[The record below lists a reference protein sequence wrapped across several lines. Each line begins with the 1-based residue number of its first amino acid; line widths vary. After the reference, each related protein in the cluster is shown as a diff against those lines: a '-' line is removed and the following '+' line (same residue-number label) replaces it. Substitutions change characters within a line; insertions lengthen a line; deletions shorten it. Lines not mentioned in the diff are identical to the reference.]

1 MKNAAINP
9 AAQTHETTVGATPLA
24 DGSWSFRV
32 WAPKRENVLIHVLG
46 DAEQVAR
53 MEKDERGYHHA
64 TLGNLA
70 TGDRYLY
77 RLDGVHERPDPASRF
92 QPDGVHGP
100 SQLVDL
106 RGFQWSDSSWKGRS
120 LSTSIFYELHVGT
133 YSPEGTFDA
142 VTKRLPELVDLGVT
156 TIELMPVAQFPGSRN
171 WGYDGVYLFSP
182 QNSYGGPYALQRLV
196 DAVHAYGLA
205 MALDV
210 VYNHLGPEGNYLAE
224 YGPYFTEKYRTPWG
238 QAINFDD
245 AQSDPVRRFFIENA
259 LYWLKE
265 FHFDALRLD
274 AIHGIFDFSARH
286 VLAELQDE
294 VRALATRLGREI
306 HLIAESDLNDARI
319 LLPHEKG
326 GYDLPAQ
333 WSDDFHHSLH
343 TLLTTE
349 ETGYYSD
356 FGRVHH
362 LRTVIQDGWYYRGQF
377 SKYRQRRHGNSARGI
392 SKSHFVVC
400 SQNHDQVGNR
410 ALGER
415 LSQLVSFEGQK
426 LAAGVT
432 LLSPFVPL
440 LFMGEEYGETSP
452 FLYFTSHGDK
462 DLIEAV
468 RRGRRE
474 EFASFG
480 WKHETPDPQALATFE
495 TSALKHGLEEQEPHR
510 TLRAFY
516 QKLIELRNVCHL
528 GPDSNVESSAD
539 EDHECLWLLW
549 ASDPSALAAV
559 FFFGRSELETEG
571 TLPPGR
577 WLIKLS
583 SAESKWLGPGRK
595 LREGVVLNPT
605 SRITLSPQSFL
616 LLESAETRRQ

>member
-1 MKNAAINP
+1 MDLPAQIDERMIGAIP
-9 AAQTHETTVGATPLA
+9 RA
-24 DGSWSFRV
+24 DDWHFSV
-32 WAPKRENVLIHVLG
+32 WAPKRESVSLHVLG
-46 DAEQVAR
+46 DNEQVVR
-53 MEKDERGYHHA
+53 MEKGDSGYHHA
-64 TLGNLA
+64 ALRNLA
-70 TGDRYLY
+70 AGDRYLY
-77 RLDGVHERPDPASRF
+77 RLDDVDERPDPASRF

-106 RGFQWSDSSWKGRS
+106 GTFQWSDSNWKGRTLGS
-120 LSTSIFYELHVGT
+120 SILYELHVGT
-133 YSPEGTFDA
+133 YTRKGTFDA
-142 VTKRLPELVDLGVT
+142 IIERLPELADLGVT

-171 WGYDGVYLFSP
+171 WGYDGVYLFAP

-196 DAVHAYGLA
+196 DAAHAHDLA

-238 QAINFDD
+238 RALNFDD
-245 AQSDPVRRFFIENA
+245 AQSDSVRHFFIENA

-286 VLAELQDE
+286 ILKELQDE
-294 VRALATRLGREI
+294 VRALATHLGREI

-343 TLLTTE
+343 TLLTKE
-349 ETGYYSD
+349 QTGYYGD
-356 FGRVHH
+356 FGGVHH
-362 LRTVIQDGWYYRGQF
+362 LATVIKDGWYYRGQF
-377 SKYRQRRHGNSARGI
+377 SEYRQRRHGNSPSGV

-415 LSQLVSFEGQK
+415 LSQIVSFEGQK

-495 TSALKHGLEEQEPHR
+495 ESALKHELEEQEPHR
-510 TLRAFY
+510 TLRTFY
-516 QKLIELRNVCHL
+516 KRLIELREKCHL
-528 GPDSNVESSAD
+528 DPDSNVETSAD
-539 EDHECLWLLW
+539 EDRECLWVLRV
-549 ASDPSALAAV
+549 SDSNPLAAL
-559 FFFGRSELETEG
+559 FFFGRTELETEG
-571 TLPPGR
+571 VLPPGR

-583 SAESKWLGPGRK
+583 SAESKWLGSERK

-616 LLESAETRRQ
+616 FLERAATERI

>member
-1 MKNAAINP
+1 MDVPAKIDERMIGAIP
-9 AAQTHETTVGATPLA
+9 RAGA
-24 DGSWSFRV
+24 SWHFSV
-32 WAPKRENVLIHVLG
+32 WAPKRQSVAVHVLG
-46 DAEQVAR
+46 DNEQMVR
-53 MEKDERGYHHA
+53 MEKADCGYYHA
-64 TLGNLA
+64 TLRNLA

-77 RLDGVHERPDPASRF
+77 RLDDEHERPDPASRF

-106 RGFQWSDSSWKGRS
+106 RAFEWSDSNWKGRS

-171 WGYDGVYLFSP
+171 WGYDGVYLFAP

-196 DAVHAYGLA
+196 DAAHAHGLA

-224 YGPYFTEKYRTPWG
+224 YGSYFTEKYRTPWG
-238 QAINFDD
+238 KALNFDD
-245 AQSDPVRRFFIENA
+245 AQSDSVRRFFIENA

-286 VLAELQDE
+286 ILKELQDE

-343 TLLTTE
+343 TLLTKE
-349 ETGYYSD
+349 QTGYYRD
-356 FGRVHH
+356 FGSVYH
-362 LRTVIQDGWYYRGQF
+362 LATAIKDGWFYGGQF
-377 SKYRQRRHGNSARGI
+377 SKYRQRRHGNSASGI

-432 LLSPFVPL
+432 LLSPSVPL
-440 LFMGEEYGETSP
+440 LFMGEEYGEISP

-480 WKHETPDPQALATFE
+480 WKHETPDPQAMATFE
-495 TSALKHGLEEQEPHR
+495 ASALKHELAEQEPHR

-516 QKLIELRNVCHL
+516 KKLIELRKVCHL
-528 GPDSNVESSAD
+528 GPDSNVDTSAD

-549 ASDPSALAAV
+549 TSDSSTLAAV
-559 FFFGRSELETEG
+559 FFFGRIELKTEMA
-571 TLPPGR
+571 LQPGR

-583 SAESKWLGPGRK
+583 SAESKWLGPERK

-605 SRITLSPQSFL
+605 SQITLSPQSFL
-616 LLESAETRRQ
+616 LLERAATERI

>member
-1 MKNAAINP
+1 MDLPAQIDDHMIGAIP
-9 AAQTHETTVGATPLA
+9 RA
-24 DGSWSFRV
+24 DGTWHFSV
-32 WAPKRENVLIHVLG
+32 WAPKRESVAVHVLG
-46 DAEQVAR
+46 DNEQTVG
-53 MEKDERGYHHA
+53 MEQGDCGYHHT
-64 TLGNLA
+64 TLRNLA
-70 TGDRYLY
+70 TGDRYFY
-77 RLDGVHERPDPASRF
+77 KLDDEHERPDPASRF

-106 RGFQWSDSSWKGRS
+106 RMFQWSDSNWKGRRLGS
-120 LSTSIFYELHVGT
+120 SIFYELHVGT
-133 YSPEGTFDA
+133 YTREGTFEA
-142 VTKRLPELVDLGVT
+142 IIERLPELVDLGVT

-171 WGYDGVYLFSP
+171 WGYDGVYLFAP
-182 QNSYGGPYALQRLV
+182 QNTYGGPYALQRLV
-196 DAVHAYGLA
+196 DAAHAHGLA

-238 QAINFDD
+238 KALNFDD
-245 AQSDPVRRFFIENA
+245 AQSDSVRRFFIQNA

-286 VLAELQDE
+286 VLKELQDE

-343 TLLTTE
+343 TLLTKE
-349 ETGYYSD
+349 QTGYYGD

-362 LRTVIQDGWYYRGQF
+362 LATVIKDGWFYRGQF
-377 SKYRQRRHGNSARGI
+377 SKYRQRRHGNFAVGI
-392 SKSHFVVC
+392 SQSHFVVC

-415 LSQLVSFEGQK
+415 LSQLVSFEGEK

-480 WKHETPDPQALATFE
+480 WKHETPDPQAPATFE
-495 TSALKHGLEEQEPHR
+495 TSALKHELEEQEPHR
-510 TLRAFY
+510 TLRTFY
-516 QKLIELRNVCHL
+516 KKLIELRKVCHF
-528 GPDSNVESSAD
+528 GPDSNVETIAD
-539 EDHECLWLLW
+539 DDHECLWLLW
-549 ASDPSALAAV
+549 TSDPSALAAV
-559 FFFGRSELETEG
+559 FFFGRTELETEG

-616 LLESAETRRQ
+616 LLERAAMERI

>member
-1 MKNAAINP
+1 MQKATIEP
-9 AAQTHETTVGATPLA
+9 TAQIDESTVGAIPLG
-24 DGSWSFRV
+24 DGSWRFGV
-32 WAPKRENVLIHVLG
+32 WAPKRENVLLHVLG

-64 TLGNLA
+64 TVGNLA
-70 TGDRYLY
+70 TGERYLY
-77 RLDGVHERPDPASRF
+77 RLDGLRERPDPASRF

-106 RGFQWSDSSWKGRS
+106 KAFQWSDSNWKGRP
-120 LSTSIFYELHVGT
+120 LGTSIFYELHVGT
-133 YSPEGTFDA
+133 YTPDGTFDA

-182 QNSYGGPYALQRLV
+182 QNSYGGPYALQKLV
-196 DAVHAYGLA
+196 DAAHAHGLA

-245 AQSDPVRRFFIENA
+245 AQSDPVRHFFIQNA
-259 LYWLKE
+259 LYWLRE
-265 FHFDALRLD
+265 FHFDELRLD

-286 VLAELQDE
+286 FLAELQDE
-294 VRALATRLGREI
+294 VRALATRLGRQI

-333 WSDDFHHSLH
+333 WGDDFHHALH
-343 TLLTTE
+343 TLLTKE
-349 ETGYYSD
+349 ETGYYAD
-356 FGRVHH
+356 FGSINH

-377 SKYRQRRHGNSARGI
+377 SKYRQRRHGNSASGI
-392 SKSHFVVC
+392 SKSHFVVS

-415 LSQLVSFEGQK
+415 LSRLVSFEGQK

-452 FLYFTSHGDK
+452 FLFFTSHGDK

-480 WKHETPDPQALATFE
+480 WKQETPDPQDPETFE
-495 TSALKHGLEEQEPHR
+495 ASGLKHELKEQEPHR
-510 TLRAFY
+510 ALRAFY
-516 QKLIELRNVCHL
+516 KQLIQLRNVCHL
-528 GPDSNVESSAD
+528 GTDWSVEAIED
-539 EDHECLWLLW
+539 EAHECLRLLW
-549 ASDPSALAAV
+549 TSRSDALAAF
-559 FFFGRSELETEG
+559 FFFGRTEARLEG
-571 TLPPGR
+571 RLPAGR
-577 WLIKLS
+577 WLIKLN
-583 SAESKWLGPGRK
+583 SADSKWRGPGTE
-595 LREGVVLNPT
+595 LTEGAFVHPS
-605 SRITLSPQSFL
+605 SRISLSPQSFL
-616 LLESAETRRQ
+616 LLESAGRGRI

>member
-1 MKNAAINP
+1 MHEAAMDLP
-9 AAQTHETTVGATPLA
+9 AQTDEHIGAILRG
-24 DGSWSFRV
+24 DGSWHFSV
-32 WAPKRENVLIHVLG
+32 WAPKRESVSLHVLG
-46 DAEQVAR
+46 DNEQVVR
-53 MEKDERGYHHA
+53 MEKGDSGYHHA
-64 TLGNLA
+64 TASNVA

-77 RLDGVHERPDPASRF
+77 RVDGVHERPDPASRF
-92 QPDGVHGP
+92 QPEGVHGP

-106 RGFQWSDSSWKGRS
+106 GTFQWSDSNWKGRPLGS
-120 LSTSIFYELHVGT
+120 SIFYELHVGT
-133 YSPEGTFDA
+133 YTREGTFEA
-142 VTKRLPELVDLGVT
+142 IIEHLPELVDLGVT

-171 WGYDGVYLFSP
+171 WGYDGVYLFAP

-196 DAVHAYGLA
+196 DAAHAHGLA

-238 QAINFDD
+238 KALNFDD
-245 AQSDPVRRFFIENA
+245 AQSDSVRHFFIENA
-259 LYWLKE
+259 LYWMKE

-286 VLAELQDE
+286 ILKELQDE

-343 TLLTTE
+343 TLLTKE
-349 ETGYYSD
+349 QTGYYRD
-356 FGRVHH
+356 FGSVHH
-362 LRTVIQDGWYYRGQF
+362 LATVIKDGWCYGGQY
-377 SKYRQRRHGNSARGI
+377 SKYRQRRHGNSASGI
-392 SKSHFVVC
+392 AKSHFVVC

-462 DLIEAV
+462 ELIEAV

-495 TSALKHGLEEQEPHR
+495 ASVLKHELEEQEPHR
-510 TLRAFY
+510 TLRTFY
-516 QKLIELRNVCHL
+516 KKLIELRNVCHL
-528 GPDSNVESSAD
+528 DPASSVETRPD
-539 EDHECLWLLW
+539 EDHECLRLLW
-549 ASDPSALAAV
+549 TSDSSELAAL
-559 FFFGRSELETEG
+559 FFFGRTELETEG

-577 WLIKLS
+577 WLIKLG
-583 SAESKWLGPGRK
+583 SAESKWLGPGKK
-595 LREGVVLNPT
+595 LREGVELNST
-605 SRITLSPQSFL
+605 SRIMLSPQSFL
-616 LLESAETRRQ
+616 FLERAATERI

>member
-1 MKNAAINP
+1 MHKATTDLP
-9 AAQTHETTVGATPLA
+9 AQTDERTIGAIPLA
-24 DGSWSFRV
+24 DGRWYFSV
-32 WAPKRENVLIHVLG
+32 WAPKRKRVSLHVFG
-46 DAEQVAR
+46 DHEQAVR
-53 MEKDERGYHHA
+53 MEKDERGYYRA
-64 TLGNLA
+64 TLSKLA

-77 RLDGVHERPDPASRF
+77 GLDDAHERPDPASRF
-92 QPDGVHGP
+92 QPEGVHGP

-106 RGFQWSDSSWKGRS
+106 RAFEWTDSNWKGRP
-120 LSTSIFYELHVGT
+120 LGTSIFYELHVGT
-133 YSPEGTFDA
+133 YTREGTFEA
-142 VTKRLPELVDLGVT
+142 IIERLPELADLGVT

-171 WGYDGVYLFSP
+171 WGYDGVYLFAP
-182 QNSYGGPYALQRLV
+182 QNSYGGPHALQRLV
-196 DAVHAYGLA
+196 DAAHAQGLA

-245 AQSDPVRRFFIENA
+245 AQSDSVRHFFIENA
-259 LYWLKE
+259 LYWLRE
-265 FHFDALRLD
+265 FHFDSLRLD
-274 AIHGIFDFSARH
+274 AIHGIFDFGARH
-286 VLAELQDE
+286 FLAELQDE
-294 VRALATRLGREI
+294 VSALAAKVGRKI
-306 HLIAESDLNDARI
+306 HLIAESDLNDARL

-343 TLLTTE
+343 TLLTKE
-349 ETGYYSD
+349 QTGYYED
-356 FGRVHH
+356 FGSVHH
-362 LRTVIQDGWYYRGQF
+362 LASVIKDGWYYRGQF
-377 SKYRQRRHGNSARGI
+377 SKFRQRRHGNSTTGI
-392 SKSHFVVC
+392 TKSHFVVC

-415 LSQLVSFEGQK
+415 LSQLVNFEGQK

-480 WKHETPDPQALATFE
+480 WKHETPDPQDRATFE
-495 TSALKHGLEEQEPHR
+495 ASALKRELEEQEPHR
-510 TLRAFY
+510 ILRTFY
-516 QKLIELRNVCHL
+516 KKLIQLRKGCHL
-528 GPDSNVESSAD
+528 GEDSNVESIED
-539 EDHECLWLLW
+539 EAHECLRLLW
-549 ASDPSALAAV
+549 SPERNAMAAL
-559 FFFGRSELETEG
+559 FFFGRTELETEA
-571 TLPPGR
+571 TLPPDR
-577 WLIKLS
+577 WLIKLN
-583 SAESKWLGPGRK
+583 SADSKWLGPGTQ
-595 LREGVVLNPT
+595 LTEGAFVNSS
-605 SRITLSPQSFL
+605 SRIRLSPRSFL
-616 LLESAETRRQ
+616 VLERTEARSI

>member
-1 MKNAAINP
+1 MPKAATQS
-9 AAQTHETTVGATPLA
+9 AAKIDESTAGAIPLG
-24 DGSWSFRV
+24 DGSWRFCV
-32 WAPKRENVLIHVLG
+32 WAPKRESVLLHVLG
-46 DAEQVAR
+46 DGEQVAR
-53 MEKDERGYHHA
+53 MEKDQRGYHRA
-64 TLGNLA
+64 TVGSLA

-77 RLDGVHERPDPASRF
+77 RLDDGNERPDPASRF
-92 QPDGVHGP
+92 QPEGVHGP
-100 SQLVDL
+100 SELVDL
-106 RGFQWSDSSWKGRS
+106 GAFQWSDSNWKGRP
-120 LSTSIFYELHVGT
+120 LRTSIFYELHVGT
-133 YSPEGTFDA
+133 YTPEGTFDA
-142 VTKRLPELVDLGVT
+142 VAKRLPELVDLGVT

-196 DAVHAYGLA
+196 DAAHAQGLA

-238 QAINFDD
+238 QAVNFDD

-259 LYWLKE
+259 LYWLKK
-265 FHFDALRLD
+265 FHFDELRLD

-286 VLAELQDE
+286 FLAELQDE
-294 VRALATRLGREI
+294 VRDLAAQLGRQI
-306 HLIAESDLNDARI
+306 HLIAESDLNDARL
-319 LLPHEKG
+319 LLPREKG

-343 TLLTTE
+343 TLLTKE
-349 ETGYYSD
+349 ETGYYAD
-356 FGRVHH
+356 FGSVHH
-362 LRTVIQDGWYYRGQF
+362 LATAIRDGWHYRGQF
-377 SKYRQRRHGNSARGI
+377 SKYRQRRHGNSASGI
-392 SKSHFVVC
+392 SKSHFVVS

-410 ALGER
+410 ALGDR
-415 LSQLVSFEGQK
+415 LSQLVNFEGQK

-462 DLIEAV
+462 DLIDAV

-480 WKHETPDPQALATFE
+480 WKQETPDPQDPGTFE
-495 TSALKHGLEEQEPHR
+495 TSVLKHGLEEQEPHR

-516 QKLIELRNVCHL
+516 KELIRLRNACHL
-528 GPDSNVESSAD
+528 GADWSVEASED
-539 EDHECLWLLW
+539 ETQECLRLLW
-549 ASDPSALAAV
+549 TAGSDALTAL
-559 FFFGRSELETEG
+559 FFFGRAEAKLEAR
-571 TLPPGR
+571 LPPGQ
-577 WLIKLS
+577 WLIKLN
-583 SAESKWLGPGRK
+583 SADSKWRGPGNE
-595 LREGVVLNPT
+595 LIEGFRVNPS
-605 SRITLSPQSFL
+605 SRISLSPQSFL
-616 LLESAETRRQ
+616 LLESAGTGRI

>member
-1 MKNAAINP
+1 MPKVAMEP
-9 AAQTHETTVGATPLA
+9 AAQIDESPVGAIPLA
-24 DGSWSFRV
+24 DGSWHFCV
-32 WAPKRENVLIHVLG
+32 WAPKRENVLLHVLG
-46 DAEQVAR
+46 DSGQVAR

-64 TLGNLA
+64 TLGNLD

-77 RLDGVHERPDPASRF
+77 RLEGLYERPDPASRF

-106 RGFQWSDSSWKGRS
+106 RTFQWSDSYWKGRP
-120 LSTSIFYELHVGT
+120 LGTSIFYELHVGT
-133 YSPEGTFDA
+133 YTPEGTFDA
-142 VTKRLPELVDLGVT
+142 VTERLPELVDLGVT

-196 DAVHAYGLA
+196 DAAHAHGLA

-238 QAINFDD
+238 QAVNFDD
-245 AQSDPVRRFFIENA
+245 AQSDAVRHFFIQNA

-265 FHFDALRLD
+265 FHFDELRLD

-286 VLAELQDE
+286 FLAELQDE
-294 VRALATRLGREI
+294 VRALAAGLGRQI
-306 HLIAESDLNDARI
+306 HLVAESDLNDARI

-343 TLLTTE
+343 TLLTKE
-349 ETGYYSD
+349 ETGYYAD
-356 FGRVHH
+356 FGGIHH
-362 LRTVIQDGWYYRGQF
+362 LATVIQDGWYYRGQF
-377 SKYRQRRHGNSARGI
+377 SKYRQRRHGNFASGI
-392 SKSHFVVC
+392 SKSHFVVS

-415 LSQLVSFEGQK
+415 LSRLVNFEGQK
-426 LAAGVT
+426 LAAAVT

-480 WKHETPDPQALATFE
+480 WKQETPDPQDPETFE
-495 TSALKHGLEEQEPHR
+495 ASALKHGLAEQEPHR

-516 QKLIELRNVCHL
+516 KQLIQLRNACHL
-528 GPDSNVESSAD
+528 GTDWSVEANED
-539 EDHECLWLLW
+539 EAHECLRLLW
-549 ASDPSALAAV
+549 TSGSDALIAF
-559 FFFGRSELETEG
+559 FFFGRAEVKLEAM
-571 TLPPGR
+571 LPPGR
-577 WLIKLS
+577 WLTKLN
-583 SAESKWLGPGRK
+583 SADSKWRGPGTD
-595 LREGVVLNPT
+595 LTEGVFVDPS
-605 SRITLSPQSFL
+605 SRISLSPQSFL
-616 LLESAETRRQ
+616 LLESAGPERT